1 MTRNAG
7 PAPWPVELQIDRA
20 AKMMRVSFDDGAVFD
35 LSAEYLRVSSPSAEV
50 QGHGP
55 STRNIPG
62 GKINVALTRAD
73 PVGNYAVRLS
83 FDDGHSSGLFTWDYL
98 YRLGAEKD
106 ELWAAYLAEITDKGL
121 SRS

>member
-1 MTRNAG
+1 
-7 PAPWPVELQIDRA
+7 
-20 AKMMRVSFDDGAVFD
+20 
-35 LSAEYLRVSSPSAEV
+35 
-50 QGHGP
+50 
-55 STRNIPG
+55 
-62 GKINVALTRAD
+62 
-73 PVGNYAVRLS
+73 VGYYAVRLS